1 MTEQLFKYM
10 LFRIRERAQEAAR
23 SRKTFSGKAA
33 VLLTM
38 KYWICSVQSLMP
50 TKQTSQGLVWKI

>member
-23 SRKTFSGKAA
+23 SRKTFPGKVA

-38 KYWICSVQSLMP
+38 KYWICSVQGLMP
-50 TKQTSQGLVWKI
+50 TKQTSQGLVWEI